1 MCTSDSCV
9 WKTERFRPQTYEI
22 KALRRIRVPR
32 IDQNTEEWIQRHNL
46 AHTVQLEE
54 LLKRIDILNEM
65 KRKKLEWARR
75 AWS

>member
-1 MCTSDSCV
+1 
-9 WKTERFRPQTYEI
+9 
-22 KALRRIRVPR
+22 VPR